1 MNSLFLIVPIFF
13 PIIMGALSFII
24 PAEKIKQRN
33 AFVMFTILCSS
44 VSVWALALN
53 TPQGSLT
60 LLNFTDNLSFALKLD
75 GAGKIFSCLSATLW
89 PLTTLYAFE
98 YMSHGKSL
106 PVFYSFFTMAFGAT
120 MGIAIS
126 GNILT
131 MYLFYELLTLF
142 TAPLVMHGFTKK
154 HNYAV
159 RKYLNYSIGGASFA
173 FAGVAFLIVNDAND
187 FVFGGHITSP
197 SDPTIALVLFVFAFL
212 GFGVKSAVFPLHGW
226 LPTASVAPTPV
237 TALLHAVAVVKA
249 GAFAIIRLIYY
260 SYGTDFLSGTWA
272 QNLVMALAMFTI
284 LYGSMT
290 ALRQRHFKRRL
301 AYSTISN
308 LSYIVFATTLMT
320 EAGLLAAFCHL
331 LFHSII
337 KIGAFFS
344 AGAVL
349 HKTGREYVPEL
360 EGIGKKMPLT
370 FIFFTIS
377 ALSLTGIPP
386 FCGFISK
393 WYIATASI
401 EAQNSF
407 AVVGVIILLIS
418 AFLTAIYM
426 LAPAIKAFFK
436 SESSTNDI
444 STVKEANA
452 LMQVPIAICALLCIV
467 TGLMASNVIELIK
480 GVLSI

>member
-1 MNSLFLIVPIFF
+1 MNSLFLIVPIFL
-13 PIIMGALSFII
+13 PIILGALSFLI
-24 PAEKIKQRN
+24 PAEKKKQRN
-33 AFVMFTILCSS
+33 TFVMFTILCSS
-44 VSVWALALN
+44 ISVWALALN
-53 TPQGSLT
+53 TPQESLT
-60 LLNFTDNLSFALKLD
+60 LLNFTENLSFVLKLD

-89 PLTTLYAFE
+89 PLTALYAFE
-98 YMSHGKSL
+98 YMSHEKNL
-106 PVFYSFFTMAFGAT
+106 PMFYAFFTMAFGAT
-120 MGIAIS
+120 MGIAMAS
-126 GNILT
+126 NILT

-142 TAPLVMHGFTKK
+142 TIPLVMHGFTKK
-154 HNYAV
+154 HNYAA
-159 RKYLNYSIGGASFA
+159 RKYMNYSIGGAAFA

-197 SDPTIALVLFVFAFL
+197 EDPTIALILFVFAFL
-212 GFGVKSAVFPLHGW
+212 GFGVKAAVFPLHSW

-260 SYGTDFLSGTWA
+260 SYGTDFIKGTWA

-284 LYGSMT
+284 FYGSMT
-290 ALRQRHFKRRL
+290 ALRQKHFKRRL

-308 LSYIVFATTLMT
+308 LSYIVFAATLMT

-349 HKTGREYVPEL
+349 HKTEREYVPEL
-360 EGIGKKMPLT
+360 EGIGRKMPLT

-401 EAQNSF
+401 EAQNPF
-407 AVVGVIILLIS
+407 AIVGVVILLIS
-418 AFLTAIYM
+418 AFLTAMYM
-426 LAPAIKAFFK
+426 LSPAIKAFFK
-436 SESSTNDI
+436 RRDNVNDV
-444 STVKEANA
+444 SDVKEANA
-452 LMQVPIAICALLCIV
+452 LMQVPMGICAVLCII

-480 GVLSI
+480 GVLAI